1 MTDQTGPA
9 YPPAGIVFVGVML
22 VAGLALAFLFKANP
36 ALTQALPGLM
46 WLLALALVY
55 DVGVN
60 ILSIRG
66 KLDGPMPMPWRFGGF
81 FAGAIVHVATN
92 AMLG

>member
-22 VAGLALAFLFKANP
+22 VAGLALAFLFKTNP

-46 WLLALALVY
+46 WLLAIALIY
-55 DVGVN
+55 DVAVN
-60 ILSIRG
+60 LLSFQG
-66 KLDGPMPMPWRFGGF
+66 KVAGPMPMVWRFGGF
-81 FAGAIVHVATN
+81 FAGAIVHVAVT